1 MKKVEDNQ
9 EEMKQAEE
17 TKAMENQAEETKT
30 EAVEASETPAEEK
43 KTEEILPAVAEKAEE
58 TELTELSAD
67 AEIAAEPEA
76 NTLSALFTP
85 SDIAVPSKEET
96 ETEEAEEVDE
106 KEVKRKKSVKKKTV
120 ASEVMDW
127 LRTICIGVIAGVLL
141 VVFVVQ
147 RDNVYGDSMNPT
159 LESGDVLFTQKI
171 STYFKK
177 YERGDIV
184 VLNGQGMEGYSKS
197 EYLIKRV
204 VGLPGET
211 VKIADG
217 NVYIKPMGHSD
228 YYILQENYLE
238 DGVKTTMMD
247 YGTAHGYNEV
257 KLAENEYFCLGDN
270 RPVSNDS
277 RNLGPF
283 TADRIVA
290 VAVFRV
296 FPFNKIR
303 TF

>member
-9 EEMKQAEE
+9 EEKKQLEEQTEKVQAEV
-17 TKAMENQAEETKT
+17 TKT
-30 EAVEASETPAEEK
+30 EET
-43 KTEEILPAVAEKAEE
+43 LPAVAEEKAEL
-58 TELTELSAD
+58 ELTELSAD
-67 AEIAAEPEA
+67 EDVASEPVNKALSTEVENKEIAE
-76 NTLSALFTP
+76 S
-85 SDIAVPSKEET
+85 S
-96 ETEEAEEVDE
+96 EEAEAAEAEEEVDE
-106 KEVKRKKSVKKKTV
+106 AELKKKKSVKKKAV

-127 LRTICIGVIAGVLL
+127 IRTICIGVIAGVLL
-141 VVFVVQ
+141 VVFVIQ

-159 LESGDVLFTQKI
+159 LAAGGVLFTQQI
-171 STYFKK
+171 STYFKSFSK
-177 YERGDIV
+177 GDIV
-184 VLNGQGMEGYSKS
+184 VLNGKGMEGYSKK

-204 VGLPGET
+204 IGLPGET
-211 VKIADG
+211 VEIADG

-238 DGVKTTMMD
+238 EGVKTTMMD
-247 YGTAHGYNEV
+247 YGTAHGYNEI
-257 KLAENEYFCLGDN
+257 KLGDNEYFCLGDN

-290 VAVFRV
+290 VAVFRA

>member
-9 EEMKQAEE
+9 EAKNQIEESKAEE
-17 TKAMENQAEETKT
+17 T
-30 EAVEASETPAEEK
+30 
-43 KTEEILPAVAEKAEE
+43 LPAVADEVE
-58 TELTELSAD
+58 TAELSELSDD
-67 AEIAAEPEA
+67 AEIASDAEGKELSVETVPPVIAEPSSGE
-76 NTLSALFTP
+76 P
-85 SDIAVPSKEET
+85 EKEDDS
-96 ETEEAEEVDE
+96 EEVDE
-106 KEVKRKKSVKKKTV
+106 AELKRKKSVKKKTV

-177 YERGDIV
+177 YDRGDIV

-204 VGLPGET
+204 IGLPGET

-217 NVYIKPMGHSD
+217 SVYIKPMGHGD
-228 YYILQENYLE
+228 YYLLQENYLPE
-238 DGVKTTMMD
+238 GIKTTMMD
-247 YGTAHGYNEV
+247 YGTAHGYNEI
-257 KLAENEYFCLGDN
+257 KLGDNEYFCMGDN

-290 VAVFRV
+290 VAVFRA

>member
-9 EEMKQAEE
+9 EEKKQLEEQTEKVQAEV
-17 TKAMENQAEETKT
+17 TKT
-30 EAVEASETPAEEK
+30 EET
-43 KTEEILPAVAEKAEE
+43 LPAVAEEKAEL
-58 TELTELSAD
+58 ELTELSAD
-67 AEIAAEPEA
+67 EDVASEPVNKALSTEVENKEIAE
-76 NTLSALFTP
+76 S
-85 SDIAVPSKEET
+85 S
-96 ETEEAEEVDE
+96 EEAEAAEAEEEVDE
-106 KEVKRKKSVKKKTV
+106 AELKKKKSVKKKAV

-127 LRTICIGVIAGVLL
+127 IRTICIGVIAGVLL
-141 VVFVVQ
+141 VVFVIQ

-171 STYFKK
+171 STYFKTFS
-177 YERGDIV
+177 RGDIV
-184 VLNGQGMEGYSKS
+184 VLNGKGMEGYSKK

-204 VGLPGET
+204 IGLPGET

-238 DGVKTTMMD
+238 EGVKTTMMD
-247 YGTAHGYNEV
+247 YGTAHGYNEI
-257 KLAENEYFCLGDN
+257 KLGDNEYFCLGDN

-290 VAVFRV
+290 VAVFRA